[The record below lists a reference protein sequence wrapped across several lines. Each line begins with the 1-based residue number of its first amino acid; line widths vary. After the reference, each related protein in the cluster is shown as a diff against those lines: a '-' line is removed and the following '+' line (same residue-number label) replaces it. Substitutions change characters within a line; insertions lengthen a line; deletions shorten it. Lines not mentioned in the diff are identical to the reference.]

1 VRAVRVL
8 QFGEPEDLAIVEIP
22 VPAPG
27 PGEVLIEVHA
37 CGVNF
42 PDLLVVRGEYQI
54 LAPLPFSPGKE
65 IAGVV
70 RAVGEG
76 VTSVAPGQRVAAQLE
91 NGGYVEQVVVSAAT
105 VYPLPEAMDFVT
117 GAALGLTYL
126 TAHFALVEHGRFQAG
141 EWVLVTGASG
151 GVGSAAVQLAKAL
164 GGRVIAGVG
173 TPSKEAFV
181 RAQGADAVVGLSR
194 SGLRDA
200 LREEVRTLTG
210 GHGADVVVE
219 NIGGEV
225 FEACLRALAWS
236 GRIVVVGFVGGAFP
250 TIRGNYLLI
259 KNISASGL
267 HWSDYRE
274 RDPAWVCRVQEALYE
289 LWRGGRLQPAVAAV
303 YSLEQAPVALRRMA
317 SRGIQ
322 GKLVLAGRGRCR
334 TFLDRDGLTGVP
346 GFGES

>member
-1 VRAVRVL
+1 MRAVRVL
-8 QFGEPEDLAIVEIP
+8 RFGEPEDLAIVEAP
-22 VPAPG
+22 VPVPG
-27 PGEVLIEVHA
+27 PGQVLIEVHA

-42 PDLLVVRGEYQI
+42 PDLLVARGEYQI

-65 IAGVV
+65 VAGIV

-76 VTSVAPGQRVAAQLE
+76 VTSVAPGQRVAAQME

-105 VYPLPEAMDFVT
+105 VYPLPAEMDFAT

-126 TAHFALVEHGRFQAG
+126 TAHFALIAHGHFRAG

-173 TPSKEAFV
+173 TASKADFV
-181 RAQGADAVVGLSR
+181 RAQGADAVIDLTR
-194 SGLRDA
+194 SGLRENV
-200 LREEVRTLTG
+200 REEVRALTG

-219 NIGGEV
+219 NVGGEA

-236 GRIVVVGFVGGAFP
+236 GRIVVVGFVSGAFP
-250 TIRGNYLLI
+250 TIRANYLLI

-274 RDPAWVCRVQEALYE
+274 RDPAWVRRVQEELYG
-289 LWRGGRLQPAVAAV
+289 LWREGKLKPAVAAV
-303 YSLEQAPVALRRMA
+303 YPLEQAAAALRRMA
-317 SRGIQ
+317 SRGIR
-322 GKLVLAGRGRCR
+322 GKLVLATR
-334 TFLDRDGLTGVP
+334 TGVASGLSLTAP
-346 GFGES
+346 G

>member
-1 VRAVRVL
+1 MRAIQVRR
-8 QFGEPEDLAIVEIP
+8 FGAPEDLAVAEVA

-42 PDLLVVRGEYQI
+42 PDLLVARGEYQI

-65 IAGVV
+65 IAGIV

-76 VTSVAPGQRVAAQLE
+76 VSSLAPGQRVAAQME
-91 NGGYVEQVVVSAAT
+91 NGGYVEQVVVRAAT
-105 VYPLPEAMDFVT
+105 VYPLPDGMDFVT
-117 GAALGLTYL
+117 GATLGLTYL
-126 TAHFALVEHGRFQAG
+126 TAHFALVEHGRFRAG

-164 GGRVIAGVG
+164 GGRVLAGIG
-173 TPSKEAFV
+173 TPSKAEFV
-181 RAQGADAVVGLSR
+181 RAQGADAVIDLSR
-194 SGLRDA
+194 TGLREA

-210 GHGADVVVE
+210 GHGADIVIE
-219 NIGGEV
+219 NVGGEV
-225 FEACLRALAWS
+225 FEACLRSLAWS

-250 TIRGNYLLI
+250 TIRANYLLI

-274 RDPAWVCRVQEALYE
+274 RDPAWVRRVQDALYA
-289 LWRGGRLQPAVAAV
+289 LWREGRLKPAIAAV
-303 YSLEQAPVALRRMA
+303 YPLEQAPVALRRMA
-317 SRGIQ
+317 QRGIQ
-322 GKLVLAGRGRCR
+322 GKLVLATRAGVAG
-334 TFLDRDGLTGVP
+334 GVALTAP
-346 GFGES
+346 E

>member
-1 VRAVRVL
+1 VRAIQVRR
-8 QFGEPEDLAIVEIP
+8 FGAPEDLAVAEVA

-42 PDLLVVRGEYQI
+42 PDLLVARGEYQI

-65 IAGVV
+65 IAGIV

-76 VTSVAPGQRVAAQLE
+76 VSSLAPGQRVAAQME
-91 NGGYVEQVVVSAAT
+91 NGGYVEQVVVRAAT
-105 VYPLPEAMDFVT
+105 VYPLPDGMDFVT
-117 GAALGLTYL
+117 GATLGLTYL
-126 TAHFALVEHGRFQAG
+126 TAHFALVEHGRFRAG

-164 GGRVIAGVG
+164 GGRVLAGIG
-173 TPSKEAFV
+173 TPSKAEFV
-181 RAQGADAVVGLSR
+181 RAQGADAVIDLSR
-194 SGLRDA
+194 TGLREA

-210 GHGADVVVE
+210 GHGADVVIE

-250 TIRGNYLLI
+250 TIRANYLLI

-274 RDPAWVCRVQEALYE
+274 RDPAWVRRVQESLYG
-289 LWRGGRLQPAVAAV
+289 LWREGKLKPAVAAV
-303 YSLEQAPVALRRMA
+303 YPLEQAPAALRRMA
-317 SRGIQ
+317 QRGIQ
-322 GKLVLAGRGRCR
+322 GKLLLATRVGLAG
-334 TFLDRDGLTGVP
+334 GLSLTVP
-346 GFGES
+346 G

>member
-1 VRAVRVL
+1 MRAVQVL
-8 QFGEPEDLAIVEIP
+8 RFGEPEDLAIMEVA
-22 VPAPG
+22 VPSPG
-27 PGEVLIEVHA
+27 AGEVLIEVHA

-42 PDLLVVRGEYQI
+42 PDLLVTRGGYQI

-65 IAGVV
+65 VAGIV

-76 VTSVAPGQRVAAQLE
+76 VTSIAPGQRVAAQIE
-91 NGGYVEQVVVSAAT
+91 SGGYVEQLVVRAAT
-105 VYPLPEAMDFVT
+105 VYPLPEGMDFAT

-126 TAHFALVEHGRFQAG
+126 TAHFALVEHGRLRAG

-164 GGRVIAGVG
+164 GGRVLAGVG
-173 TPSKEAFV
+173 TPSKADFV
-181 RAQGADAVVGLSR
+181 RAQGADAVIDPSR
-194 SGLRDA
+194 SG

-210 GHGADVVVE
+210 GHGVDVVVE

-250 TIRGNYLLI
+250 TIRANYLLI

-274 RDPAWVCRVQEALYE
+274 RDPAWVRRVQEALYG
-289 LWRGGRLQPAVAAV
+289 LWREGKLKPAVAVV
-303 YSLEQAPVALRRMA
+303 YPLEQAPAALRRMA
-317 SRGIQ
+317 SRGVQ
-322 GKLVLAGRGRCR
+322 GKLVLATRVGIAG
-334 TFLDRDGLTGVP
+334 GLSLTAP
-346 GFGES
+346 G